1 MGMAVMCILT
11 LSMLLILLAAGYPI
25 AFAMGTV
32 VVAGIL
38 AWFDPALLFQLVQ
51 ISMDMSTSFL
61 FLVAPLFVLM
71 AELIVASGM
80 ADDAFS
86 AARKWFN
93 WLPGGLAIS
102 SIFACTVFAAVSGS
116 SPLTAATIG
125 MVAIPGMS
133 ERGYSK
139 KLAAG
144 VVATAGTI
152 GIMIPP
158 SLCMIIYGLLS
169 GTSIGKLFIAGI
181 VPGLVLT
188 LALVVTVIILV
199 KINPAIAPIH
209 EEKISWKER
218 FVSLKRVGPILTLCI
233 FVLGSIY
240 AGIATPSE
248 AAAVGASG
256 AFIAL
261 MIIEKCNFK
270 KLKPA
275 LVRSAGI
282 CCAIMFL
289 MIGGNFMA
297 FLLTYIGLPEALLE
311 FMLDLGVGRWGVMI
325 LINMVLVFLGCFL
338 DPTAILVLSVPLVF
352 PIITSLGF
360 DPVWFGVI
368 MTLNVEIGMVTP
380 PVGLNLYVLKAIDPD
395 LDIDVVILGA
405 MPFLF
410 ALVLCMVLFMVF
422 PQISLW
428 LPNLMQ

>member
-1 MGMAVMCILT
+1 MDIAVIGILT
-11 LSMLLILLAAGYPI
+11 FAALLILLASGYPI
-25 AFAMGTV
+25 AFAMGTIV
-32 VVAGIL
+32 IAGIF
-38 AWFDPALLFQLVQ
+38 AWFDPLLLFQLAQ
-51 ISMDMSTSFL
+51 ISMEMSTSFL

-102 SIFACTVFAAVSGS
+102 SIFACSGFAAVSGS

-125 MVAIPGMS
+125 MVAIPGVS

-181 VPGLVLT
+181 IPGIVLT
-188 LALVVTVIILV
+188 LALAVTVIIMV
-199 KINPAIAPIH
+199 KINPAIAPNN

-218 FVSLKRVGPILTLCI
+218 LVSLKRVGPILALCV

-240 AGIATPSE
+240 AGIAPPSE
-248 AAAVGASG
+248 AAAVGATG

-261 MIIEKCNFK
+261 MIVEKFNFK

-275 LVRSAGI
+275 LVRSAGL

-297 FLLTYIGLPEALLE
+297 FLMNYIGIPQALVE
-311 FMLDLGVGRWGVMI
+311 FILDLGLGRWGIMI
-325 LINMVLVFLGCFL
+325 LINIVLIFLGCFL

-352 PIITSLGF
+352 PIVTALGF
-360 DPVWFGVI
+360 NPVWFGVI

-380 PVGLNLYVLKAIDPD
+380 PVGLNLYVLKAIDQK
-395 LDIDVVILGA
+395 LDIDVVIRGA
-405 MPFLF
+405 TPFLF
-410 ALVLCMVLFMVF
+410 VLVLCMVLFMIF
-422 PQISLW
+422 PPISLW
-428 LPNLMQ
+428 LPSLMQ

>member
-1 MGMAVMCILT
+1 MDIAVIGIIVFAV
-11 LSMLLILLAAGYPI
+11 LLILLASGYPI

-32 VVAGIL
+32 VMAAIF
-38 AWFDPALLFQLVQ
+38 AWYEPLLLFQLAQ
-51 ISMDMSTSFL
+51 ISMEMSTNFL

-71 AELIVASGM
+71 AELMVASGM

-102 SIFACTVFAAVSGS
+102 SIFACSGFAAVSGS

-125 MVAIPGMS
+125 MVAVPGMS

-158 SLCMIIYGLLS
+158 SLCMIIYGLLT

-181 VPGLVLT
+181 IPGIVLT
-188 LALVVTVIILV
+188 LALSVTVIIMV
-199 KINPAIAPIH
+199 KINPAIAPNDN
-209 EEKISWKER
+209 EVVPWKDR
-218 FVSLKRVGPILTLCI
+218 LVSLKRVGPVLVLCI
-233 FVLGSIY
+233 AVLGSIY

-248 AAAVGASG
+248 AAAVGATG

-261 MIIEKCNFK
+261 MIVK
-270 KLKPA
+270 KFRVKELTPA
-275 LVRSAGI
+275 LVRSAGL

-289 MIGGNFMA
+289 MIGGNFLA
-297 FLLTYIGLPEALLE
+297 FLMNYVGIPQAIVE
-311 FMLDLGVGRWGVMI
+311 FILDLGVGRWGVMI
-325 LINMVLVFLGCFL
+325 LINIALIFLGCFL
-338 DPTAILVLSVPLVF
+338 DPVAILVLAVPLVF
-352 PIITSLGF
+352 PLATALGF
-360 DPVWFGVI
+360 DPIWFGVI
-368 MTLNVEIGMVTP
+368 LTLNVEIGMVTP
-380 PVGLNLYVLKAIDPD
+380 PVGLNLYVLKAIDKE
-395 LDIDVVILGA
+395 LDIDVVIRGA
-405 MPFLF
+405 SPFLI
-410 ALVLCMVLFMVF
+410 ALVVCMVFFMIF

-428 LPNLMQ
+428 LPSLMQ

>member
-1 MGMAVMCILT
+1 MSMTLMGILVFVFLLLL
-11 LSMLLILLAAGYPI
+11 LSLGYPI
-25 AFAMGTV
+25 AFAMGTI
-32 VVAGIL
+32 VVAGIFT
-38 AWFDPALLFQLVQ
+38 WFDPVLLFQLAQ
-51 ISMDMSTSFL
+51 IGMDMSTSFL

-71 AELIVASGM
+71 AELIVVSGM

-102 SIFACTVFAAVSGS
+102 SIFACSGFAAVSGS

-181 VPGLVLT
+181 IPGIVLT
-188 LALVVTVIILV
+188 LALAVAVIIMV
-199 KINPAIAPIH
+199 KIDPSIAPQI
-209 EEKISWKER
+209 EETITWKER
-218 FVSLKRVGPILTLCI
+218 FVALKRVGPILALCL

-256 AFIAL
+256 AFVFLLIG
-261 MIIEKCNFK
+261 ERFK
-270 KLKPA
+270 LGKLKPA
-275 LVRSAGI
+275 LIRSAGLT
-282 CCAIMFL
+282 CAIMFL
-289 MIGGNFMA
+289 MIGGSFMA
-297 FLLTYIGLPEALLE
+297 FLMNYIGIPQALVE
-311 FMLDLGVGRWGVMI
+311 FMLNLGVGRWWIMI
-325 LINMVLVFLGCFL
+325 LINLVLIFLGCFL

-360 DPVWFGVI
+360 DPVWFGII
-368 MTLNVEIGMVTP
+368 MTLNVEIGMITP
-380 PVGLNLYVLKAIDPD
+380 PVGLNLYVLKAIDEK
-395 LDIDVVILGA
+395 LGIDVVIMGA
-405 MPFLF
+405 LPFLF
-410 ALVLCMVLFMVF
+410 VLLLCMALFMVF

-428 LPNLMQ
+428 LPSLMQ

>member
-1 MGMAVMCILT
+1 MSMTVMGILFFT
-11 LSMLLILLAAGYPI
+11 VLLILLASGYPI
-25 AFAMGTV
+25 SFAMGTIV
-32 VVAGIL
+32 IAGIF
-38 AWFDPALLFQLVQ
+38 AWFDPVLLFQLAQ
-51 ISMDMSTSFL
+51 ISMEMSTSFL

-80 ADDAFS
+80 ADNAFS

-102 SIFACTVFAAVSGS
+102 SIFACCGFAAVSGS

-181 VPGLVLT
+181 IPGIVLT
-188 LALVVTVIILV
+188 LALAVTVIIMV
-199 KINPAIAPIH
+199 KFNPAIAPKD
-209 EEKISWKER
+209 EEKITWQER
-218 FVSLKRVGPILTLCI
+218 FVSLKRVGPILALCL

-240 AGIATPSE
+240 AGIATPTE
-248 AAAVGASG
+248 AAAVGATG

-261 MIIEKCNFK
+261 AIVEKFNFK

-275 LVRSAGI
+275 LVRSAGL

-289 MIGGNFMA
+289 IIGGNLMA
-297 FLLTYIGLPEALLE
+297 FLMNYIGIPQALVE

-325 LINMVLVFLGCFL
+325 LINLVLIFLGCFL

-352 PIITSLGF
+352 PIITSFGF
-360 DPVWFGVI
+360 DPVWFGII

-380 PVGLNLYVLKAIDPD
+380 PVGLNLYVLKAIDQK
-395 LDIDVVILGA
+395 LDIDVVIRGA
-405 MPFLF
+405 TPFLF
-410 ALVLCMVLFMVF
+410 VLVLCMALFMIF

-428 LPNLMQ
+428 LPSLMQ